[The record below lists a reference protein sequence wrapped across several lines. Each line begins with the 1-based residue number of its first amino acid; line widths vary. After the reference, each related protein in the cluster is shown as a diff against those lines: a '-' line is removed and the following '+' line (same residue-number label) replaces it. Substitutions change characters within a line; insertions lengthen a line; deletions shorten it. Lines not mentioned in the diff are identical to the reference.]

1 MLIVVETFL
10 NPGEPSASPVR
21 VRPLK
26 GQFSEDYRVWCSKAL
41 RTAWAINS
49 LFLVS
54 ASFVVQERKKT
65 HLRIAM
71 NEPWQLIDRRAAMRH
86 IATQFNAKRVN

>member
-10 NPGEPSASPVR
+10 NPGEPSVSPVR

-26 GQFSEDYRVWCSKAL
+26 GQFREDYRVWCSKTL
-41 RTAWAINS
+41 RTARKVNS

-54 ASFVVQERKKT
+54 VSFVIQEHKKT

-71 NEPWQLIDRRAAMRH
+71 DEPWQLIDRQAAMRH
-86 IATQFNAKRVN
+86 IAAHFEAN